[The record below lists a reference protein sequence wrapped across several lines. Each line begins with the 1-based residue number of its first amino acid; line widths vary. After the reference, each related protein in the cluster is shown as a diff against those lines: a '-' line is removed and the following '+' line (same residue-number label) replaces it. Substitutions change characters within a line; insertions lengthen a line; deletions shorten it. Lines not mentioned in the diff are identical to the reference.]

1 MAVLPWM
8 RAGSSVTAWDRRR
21 VSGQGLEMRKVPS
34 TSSGRFVVPIRTE
47 VHRNM
52 PYFVYR
58 IATPLRLTHLDTKE
72 RYQDAKALVLSLREA
87 QTQDTDEVYR
97 MVFAK
102 QQAEA
107 ETLLSTP
114 RDERVI
120 GED

>member
-1 MAVLPWM
+1 
-8 RAGSSVTAWDRRR
+8 
-21 VSGQGLEMRKVPS
+21 
-34 TSSGRFVVPIRTE
+34 
-47 VHRNM
+47 M

-58 IATPLRLTHLDTKE
+58 VSNPLRLTHVDTKE
-72 RYQDAKALVLSLREA
+72 RYQDAKALVQSLRKA
-87 QTQDTDEVYR
+87 QTSGTDDVYR
-97 MVFAK
+97 MVFAG